1 MNKLEISGVT
11 IKEINGKITYF
22 LPEGMTGTKLKEF
35 KVRNS
40 KKINKFL
47 KKNE

>member
-1 MNKLEISGVT
+1 MNKLEINDVT

-22 LPEGMTGTKLKEF
+22 LPERMTGTKLKEF

-40 KKINKFL
+40 KKINSFKE
-47 KKNE
+47 K

>member
-1 MNKLEISGVT
+1 MNKLEIGNVIVT
-11 IKEINGKITYF
+11 KRNGKITYF

-40 KKINKFL
+40 KKINNFL
-47 KKNE
+47 KK